1 MHSSLLGPTRARHS
15 SSLIPL
21 PSRAPFSPPPSP
33 SLCSTFPGSELN
45 ERRGTS
51 HPGGDWAGEVKKGR
65 EGEGRFK
72 LFEAGAAVVLWPL
85 QRGGATVE
93 IKLKKISIQT
103 EQNE

>member
-1 MHSSLLGPTRARHS
+1 MHSSLPRSYA
-15 SSLIPL
+15 
-21 PSRAPFSPPPSP
+21 RAPFLLPHSTSLAGPIFSL
-33 SLCSTFPGSELN
+33 LCSTFPGSELN

-51 HPGGDWAGEVKKGR
+51 HPGGDWAGEVNGGR

-93 IKLKKISIQT
+93 IKLKNFSIQT